1 MVFFRLNSILEVLFN
16 KTPFNMRKIILSQ
29 ASKDILDA
37 LKVQINAA
45 TTTFAPFSV
54 NLTNKEK
61 KGGRRMAEGREGY
74 ARLVSAIANQNPNS
88 LSRADNPEE
97 LVGLL
102 DYYSHLAADIQ
113 AAYSFLEL
121 VEETQLGAA
130 ADIMVLVD
138 RYVQNLQI
146 DRRNN
151 AALDLS
157 MAEVDEWNKRFANKT
172 DIVVDLE
179 DDEDEEDD
187 DEDTGIGDNP
197 NP

>member
-1 MVFFRLNSILEVLFN
+1 
-16 KTPFNMRKIILSQ
+16 MRKIILSQ

-102 DYYSHLAADIQ
+102 DYYANLAADIQ

-179 DDEDEEDD
+179 DDEEDD